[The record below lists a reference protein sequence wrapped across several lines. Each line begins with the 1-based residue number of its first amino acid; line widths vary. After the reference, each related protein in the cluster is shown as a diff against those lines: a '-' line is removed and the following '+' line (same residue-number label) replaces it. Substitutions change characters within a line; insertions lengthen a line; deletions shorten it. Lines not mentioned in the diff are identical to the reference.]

1 MLTLRRQNHGAMSQE
16 ERMEAIGRSSVRSKM
31 WACGCKCCTTALASI
46 ELLRWDGT
54 PGEAAVM
61 DRLEKDIAK
70 LDDGVAV
77 DEVGVTKAEMDALFG
92 RDASLSEEELSRSY
106 KKLAEQIERER
117 QAAYVAQPVAVTAM
131 RPTTATEGAM
141 GGSGLLVSNDWAYDW
156 ADFGMDEMEKTVA
169 DVLVDGEDPERFDGL
184 A

>member
-1 MLTLRRQNHGAMSQE
+1 
-16 ERMEAIGRSSVRSKM
+16 MEAIGRSSVRSKM
-31 WACGCKCCTTALASI
+31 WACGFNCCKTALASI
-46 ELLRWDGT
+46 ELLRWDST
-54 PGEAAVM
+54 PGEAAVIE
-61 DRLEKDIAK
+61 RLEKDLAK
-70 LDDGVAV
+70 LDDGVAA
-77 DEVGVTKAEMDALFG
+77 DGVGVTEAEIKALFA

-106 KKLAEQIERER
+106 RKLAEQIEPER

-131 RPTTATEGAM
+131 RPTTEMGGGNGGAM

-184 A
+184 G